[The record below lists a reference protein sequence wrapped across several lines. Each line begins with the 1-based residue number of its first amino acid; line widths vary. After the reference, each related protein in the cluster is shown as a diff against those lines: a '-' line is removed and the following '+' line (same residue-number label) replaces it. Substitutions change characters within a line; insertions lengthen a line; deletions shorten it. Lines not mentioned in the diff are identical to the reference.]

1 MGRFL
6 ILVSNNGYS
15 VWDWRD
21 LLLFLRQYLRVLDVR
36 VGRLY
41 VEVMVLGDVDDA
53 VSLLRGLGDVVGVR
67 DVDHETPSY
76 VGFRGFVKLFN
87 QWRFWEAHEVL
98 ELEWR
103 RSVGAAREV
112 LQGFIQLAAAF
123 VHWQHENELG
133 YRKLLSWSMS
143 HLSNYGGDDYFGVS
157 VGKVLMWERDMLR
170 TPIRETRPPL
180 L

>member
-21 LLLFLRQYLRVLDVR
+21 LLLFLRRYLRVLDVR

-41 VEVMVLGDVDDA
+41 VEVMVLGDVD
-53 VSLLRGLGDVVGVR
+53 
-67 DVDHETPSY
+67 HEAPSY

-157 VGKVLMWERDMLR
+157 VDKVLMWERDMLR
-170 TPIRETRPPL
+170 TPIREARPPL